1 MKHYSKEFKE
11 EALKLS
17 DEIGV
22 KKAAQ
27 QLGIAYYT
35 LADWRSIRRNAP
47 PAKTLSAEEQSIRI
61 RELER
66 EVSELRTANDID
78 TVRQLERIYP
88 SLSGAVF
95 HSDRGS
101 QYTSLAFRSELSRCG
116 MIQSLSGTGHC
127 FDNARMESFFAT
139 LKKEKIYQI
148 AAYKLPREQV
158 KTIIFRY
165 VFIYYN
171 RVRIYTRNPLGLPP
185 VKYREWAQAQTAA

>member
-66 EVSELRTANDID
+66 EVSELRTANDILKD
-78 TVRQLERIYP
+78 ALGFLRKT
-88 SLSGAVF
+88 A
-95 HSDRGS
+95 
-101 QYTSLAFRSELSRCG
+101 RSKS
-116 MIQSLSGTGHC
+116 
-127 FDNARMESFFAT
+127 
-139 LKKEKIYQI
+139 
-148 AAYKLPREQV
+148 V
-158 KTIIFRY
+158 
-165 VFIYYN
+165 
-171 RVRIYTRNPLGLPP
+171 
-185 VKYREWAQAQTAA
+185 